1 MLLTLE
7 RIASNIFIGNVA
19 DPILTKLENPINNYE
34 KEKSEII
41 EKIRSSQ
48 KITES
53 QFSRNRKF
61 LRKLEEMAMDLK
73 KRIGPIDDSLE
84 SFKDSENMV
93 VLYDHKFN
101 ILKYNNAFKEEF
113 WSEDIKNSGVFK
125 IFIKNG
131 IKENIKYETII
142 VYKKSIKYE
151 SEFETT
157 INNNKYNVI
166 TKPIY
171 DEFNHFD
178 FFLRIYTKL

>member
-7 RIASNIFIGNVA
+7 RIATNIFIGSVA
-19 DPILTKLENPINNYE
+19 DPILTKLENPVNNYE

-48 KITES
+48 RVTES

-61 LRKLEEMAMDLK
+61 LQKLEDMAMDLK

-84 SFKDSENMV
+84 AFKDSDNMV

-101 ILKYNNAFKEEF
+101 ILKYNNSFKDEF
-113 WSEDIKNSGVFK
+113 WVDDIKNSGIFK
-125 IFIKNG
+125 SFIRKG
-131 IKENIKYETII
+131 SKENILYETITI
-142 VYKKSIKYE
+142 YKKQIKYE
-151 SEFETT
+151 AEFETT
-157 INNNKYNVI
+157 INNNKYHVI

-171 DEFNHFD
+171 DEFHHFD

>member
-1 MLLTLE
+1 MLLALE
-7 RIASNIFIGNVA
+7 RIATNIFIGNVA
-19 DPILTKLENPINNYE
+19 APILTKLENPINNYE

-48 KITES
+48 KVTES

-101 ILKYNNAFKEEF
+101 ILKYNNSFKEEF
-113 WSEDIKNSGVFK
+113 WSDDIRNSGIFK
-125 IFIKNG
+125 SFIKKG
-131 IKENIKYETII
+131 VKENIKHETITI
-142 VYKKSIKYE
+142 YKKPVRYE
-151 SEFETT
+151 AEFETI
-157 INNNKYNVI
+157 INNNKYHVI